1 MNTDQ
6 KNTELDSTP
15 HPSPLPG
22 RGGEGDG
29 GRSATRP
36 TGDGRWSVA
45 QQMEERRADQ
55 AYLRLQ
61 AEVRQVARAQ
71 GMNRAEAEALAEQS
85 RAAFRIVNGEAQAVG
100 SDGRTALRD
109 GTGALL
115 SVGAW
120 VERHLTPALSPK
132 GGEGARL
139 HGTFGPTP
147 VPLPV
152 RLKNP
157 FARGSWNLTEQM
169 RLQRRD
175 PELAAR
181 LRDEA
186 GN

>member
-1 MNTDQ
+1 M
-6 KNTELDSTP
+6 KNSEQINVEMDSTEHADTSSGLRP
-15 HPSPLPG
+15 PSPQ
-22 RGGEGDG
+22 RGE
-29 GRSATRP
+29 
-36 TGDGRWSVA
+36 GRWSVA

-71 GMNRAEAEALAEQS
+71 GLNRAEADALAEQS

-109 GTGALL
+109 GAGALL

-120 VERHLTPALSPK
+120 VTRKNEKLKAESGNAAPLQ
-132 GGEGARL
+132 
-139 HGTFGPTP
+139 GTFGPTP
-147 VPLPV
+147 IPLPV

-157 FARGSWNLTEQM
+157 FARASWNLTEQM

-175 PELAAR
+175 PELAAK
-181 LRDEA
+181 LKAES
-186 GN
+186 